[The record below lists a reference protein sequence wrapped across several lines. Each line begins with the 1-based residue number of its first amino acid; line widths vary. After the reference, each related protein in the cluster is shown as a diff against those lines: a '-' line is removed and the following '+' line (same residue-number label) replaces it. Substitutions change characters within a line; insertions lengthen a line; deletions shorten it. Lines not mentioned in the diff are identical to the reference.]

1 MNGHVAQF
9 CNPATGR
16 QQLGMVWNVSD
27 HMHTPAWESRFGPAL
42 TLADYLTNRL
52 ALGRFSVL
60 LFGNTDESLAADPM
74 DRTGP
79 T

>member
-1 MNGHVAQF
+1 
-9 CNPATGR
+9 
-16 QQLGMVWNVSD
+16 MVWNVSD
-27 HMHTPAWESRFGPAL
+27 HMYTPAWESRFGPAL

-74 DRTGP
+74 DIGQDRPYLACMATTLCYP
-79 T
+79 CVSLS